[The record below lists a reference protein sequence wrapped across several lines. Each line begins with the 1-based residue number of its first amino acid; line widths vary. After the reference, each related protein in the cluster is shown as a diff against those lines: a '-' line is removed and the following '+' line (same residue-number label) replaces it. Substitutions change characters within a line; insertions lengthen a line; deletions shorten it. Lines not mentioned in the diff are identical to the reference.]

1 MLHKLE
7 KVSKKIV
14 LFWMSWAILLS
25 QNGWAQKDSAKAIEE
40 VVVTGSLKTIR
51 RSESV
56 VPVELISYKFFQKN
70 PTPSLFE
77 AVGLLNG
84 VQSQINCN
92 VCNTGDIHINGM
104 EGAYTMIL
112 IDGMPIVS
120 SLSTVYG
127 LSGIPN
133 SMIDRIEVVK
143 GPASSLYGSEAMGGI
158 INVITKNASLAPK
171 LNIDLMATSWQE
183 YNTDV
188 AGKFSLGKKVQSLI
202 GLNYYRY
209 QNPID
214 NNRDG
219 FTDLTLQNR
228 ISVFNKW
235 NIKRKEDR
243 VASLGLRYVNE
254 DRWGGQMNWRPEYR
268 GGDSIY
274 AEQVSTKRW
283 EMIGQYQLP
292 LKEKIMTQFSYNWH
306 DQNSV
311 YGITPY
317 IAKQQVAF
325 AQAYWD
331 KQIGKAHSFLLG
343 SSIRYTHYDDNSPAT
358 ASADGKSNTP
368 DKISLPGIFM
378 QDEWTIHPK
387 TKLLGGYRLDYN
399 QNHGL
404 VHSPRLALKYSPNYT
419 HTFRGS
425 AGTGFR
431 VVNLFTEDHAALS
444 GARTVVIAEEL
455 KPEKSYNAN
464 VNYLLRLAS
473 ESGPFSIDVT
483 GFYSYF
489 SNKIVGDFDSDP
501 QKIVYNNLRGNALSR
516 GISVNADKSFTFPL
530 KLTLGI
536 SYMNVLLRQEDA
548 NGTLQTTQQLH
559 APNWSG
565 NAIVSYTIKKR
576 WVIDFTAKWTGPTRL
591 PVLPN
596 DFRPEYSPWFCNAN
610 IQLTYKARTK
620 LEFYTGIKNL
630 FNFIP
635 QNPIMRPFDPFDKNI
650 NDPIGNPNGYTFD
663 PSYNYSSLQG
673 IRGFLGLRYTL

>member
-1 MLHKLE
+1 MLRYPVLMLFLLFAQNLMAQTDS
-7 KVSKKIV
+7 SK
-14 LFWMSWAILLS
+14 MM
-25 QNGWAQKDSAKAIEE
+25 EE
-40 VVVTGSLKTIR
+40 VVVSGSLKPMR

-171 LNIDLMATSWQE
+171 LSVDVMATSWQE
-183 YNTDV
+183 YNADI
-188 AGKFSLGKKVQSLI
+188 AGKFSIGKNVQSLA
-202 GLNYYRY
+202 GLNYYRF
-209 QNPID
+209 QKPID
-214 NNRDG
+214 KNNDG

-228 ISVFNKW
+228 LSLFNKW
-235 NIKRKEDR
+235 NRQRKEGR
-243 VASLGLRYVNE
+243 IASLGLRYVNE
-254 DRWGGQMNWRPEYR
+254 DRWGGQTNWTQSFR

-274 AEQVSTKRW
+274 AEQVGTKRW
-283 EMIGQYQLP
+283 EIIGQYQLP
-292 LKEKIMTQFSYNWH
+292 FKEKIMTQISYNWH

-311 YGITPY
+311 YGTTPY
-317 IAKQQVAF
+317 IALQQVAF

-331 KQIGKAHSFLLG
+331 KQLGRSHSFLLG

-358 ASADGKSNTP
+358 ASPDGKNNAPS
-368 DKISLPGIFM
+368 KIILPGVFI
-378 QDEWTIHPK
+378 QDEWTLNLK
-387 TKLLGGYRLDYN
+387 TKLLSGYRLDYN

-404 VHSPRLALKYSPNYT
+404 VHSPRLAVKYTPNYT
-419 HTFRGS
+419 HTFRAS

-444 GARTVVIAEEL
+444 GARSVLITEAL
-455 KPEKSYNAN
+455 KPEKSYNSN
-464 VNYLLRLAS
+464 LNYLLRLAS
-473 ESGPFSIDVT
+473 GSGPMSIDVT

-489 SNKIVGDFDSDP
+489 TNKIVGDFDSDP
-501 QKIVYNNLRGNALSR
+501 QKIIYKNLNGHAVSR
-516 GISVNADKSFTFPL
+516 GISINVDKSFTFPL
-530 KLTLGI
+530 KITLGL
-536 SYMNVLLRQEDA
+536 SYMNVLLHQQDS
-548 NGTLQTTQQLH
+548 NGQLQSIQQLH
-559 APNWSG
+559 APTWSG
-565 NAIVSYTIKKR
+565 NCIASYTPHKK
-576 WVIDFTAKWTGPTRL
+576 WIIDFIAKWTGPMRL
-591 PVLPN
+591 PILAH
-596 DFRPEYSPWFCNAN
+596 DFRPEYSPWFCIAN
-610 IQLTYKARTK
+610 LQLTYKVNK
-620 LEFYTGIKNL
+620 QIEIYMGVKNL
-630 FNFIP
+630 LNFVP

-650 NDPIGNPNGYTFD
+650 NDPLSNPKGYTFD
-663 PSYNYSSLQG
+663 PSYNYASLQG
-673 IRGFLGLRYTL
+673 VRGFLGLRYSL